1 MVPEPG
7 ATGTSR
13 LTELVQ
19 EQLAVAEANERKA
32 LAKIETAKG
41 ELATAKA
48 EVKRHRTMLT
58 YCSGTPGATSLSKQ
72 TVRPIIEKLLK
83 HDGPLPEKE
92 LLAKL
97 EVALKANSLPLTGLS
112 LVLRPLRSEFIGP
125 DGSWSLPVSETT
137 PNGSP
142 TAAKPVAPT
151 QKP

>member
-19 EQLAVAEANERKA
+19 EQLAVAEANEQKA
-32 LAKIETAKG
+32 LAKIEAAKA

-58 YCSGTPGATSLSKQ
+58 YCSGTPGATSLNKQ

-83 HDGPLPEKE
+83 HEGPLPEKE
-92 LLAKL
+92 LLSKL

-112 LVLRPLRSEFIGP
+112 LVLRPLRAEFVGS
-125 DGSWSLPVSETT
+125 DGSWALIASEAIT
-137 PNGSP
+137 NGSR
-142 TAAKPVAPT
+142 TAAKPTA
-151 QKP
+151 